1 MSQPKGDGQFGV
13 CSFQKPSPAG
23 WWAPSFGGGTWGF
36 QPLPRGTGTA
46 QPPRGHHLLGHP
58 PAATSPTGTGAMTA
72 TSRPARS
79 GVGQGW
85 GQQWRGQ
92 MEGDRQQKGQAG
104 AIRTCCGGSGCP
116 HLCLTAQVCGCPL
129 PSAPGTGRAAQ
140 DGALAGEKG
149 AAACR
154 E

>member
-1 MSQPKGDGQFGV
+1 
-13 CSFQKPSPAG
+13 
-23 WWAPSFGGGTWGF
+23 
-36 QPLPRGTGTA
+36 
-46 QPPRGHHLLGHP
+46 
-58 PAATSPTGTGAMTA
+58 
-72 TSRPARS
+72 
-79 GVGQGW
+79 
-85 GQQWRGQ
+85 
-92 MEGDRQQKGQAG
+92 MERDRQQKGQAG